1 MASLAARLAR
11 EFLRRRVRP
20 RLSGDDGLDEAAR
33 ALDVRWPWLA
43 TRIEAGADPA
53 LAGEWVKAAAGRRVG
68 TLVYLHGGA
77 YLTGSPR
84 SYRPI
89 TGAFARDGFDVF
101 APAYRLAPRHMF
113 PAALDDVLAAYLEL
127 AARDGGPLVLAGDS
141 AGGGLAL
148 ALMMSLRD
156 RGAPP
161 PRAAALFSPWTD
173 LAATGAS
180 IRDNEG
186 RDPIFTRRALRLAAR
201 QYLGKASA
209 RDPLASPLYA
219 DLRGLPPLLV
229 HVGGDELLLD
239 DSTRLAERARA
250 AGSPVELKIW
260 PLAPHGW
267 QLGSAFMPEARRSI
281 GEAAEFLARH
291 IGGEPSLRSSQ

>member
-1 MASLAARLAR
+1 MASIAAHLTRA
-11 EFLRRRVRP
+11 FLRWRVRP
-20 RLSGDDGLDEAAR
+20 YLSGDEGLDEAAR
-33 ALDVRWPWLA
+33 ALNMRWPWRARPIDATEDAVLA
-43 TRIEAGADPA
+43 AERVKTPA
-53 LAGEWVKAAAGRRVG
+53 ARPLA

-77 YLTGSPR
+77 YFTGSPQ

-89 TGAFARDGFDVF
+89 TGAFARAGFDVV
-101 APAYRLAPRHMF
+101 APIYRLAPQHPF
-113 PAALDDVLAAYLEL
+113 PAALDDVVAAYSKL
-127 AARDGGPLVLAGDS
+127 AAREAGPLVVAGDS

-148 ALMMSLRD
+148 ALMISLRD
-156 RGAPP
+156 RGAPL

-180 IRDNEG
+180 VRDNDE
-186 RDPIFTRRALRLAAR
+186 RDPIFTRRALKRAAR

-219 DLRGLPPLLV
+219 DLRGLPPLLI
-229 HVGGDELLLD
+229 HVGADELLLD
-239 DSTRLAERARA
+239 DARRLAERAGA

-267 QLGSAFMPEARRSI
+267 QLGNAFMPEARRSI
-281 GEAAEFLARH
+281 AEAAQFLARH
-291 IGGEPSLRSSQ
+291 AGSQ